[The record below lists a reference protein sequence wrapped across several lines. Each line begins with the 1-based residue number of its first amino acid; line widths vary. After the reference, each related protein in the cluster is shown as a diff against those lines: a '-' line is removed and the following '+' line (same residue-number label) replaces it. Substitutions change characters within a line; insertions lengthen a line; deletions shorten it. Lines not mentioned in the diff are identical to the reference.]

1 MYLVSPVEKQTEVT
15 PSGFVENANCGFAI
29 PEPQM
34 TASRNGTPKL
44 KLTLKNTNN
53 VFMSK

>member
-15 PSGFVENANCGFAI
+15 LSGFVENANFGFAI

-34 TASRNGTPKL
+34 TAS
-44 KLTLKNTNN
+44 
-53 VFMSK
+53 